1 MKRVMKQERGPPAT
15 SFPLSN
21 LVRVVTYKG
30 VPGLRAH
37 FAGGAGDP
45 PRLCREGKR
54 KLTESSKEF
63 PKGSARQ
70 RPEGSL
76 REVRERRIA
85 RHPLLRASLFSSPR
99 APDTGRARGRSRRRR
114 GDPWPP
120 ES

>member
-1 MKRVMKQERGPPAT
+1 MQRVIKQARGPPAT

-37 FAGGAGDP
+37 FTGGAGNP

-85 RHPLLRASLFSSPR
+85 RHPLLSSPP
-99 APDTGRARGRSRRRR
+99 APDTGRGRGRLRQRR
-114 GDPWPP
+114 GDPWLP
-120 ES
+120 ESPS